1 MTFGPDHYVPV
12 LKAKG
17 GEKKALQEI
26 APHLRPRI
34 TPLFEIVVRKPEK
47 GLDAHLNTTF
57 RGLAEVAHPYT
68 RCLLDAHEIASDGP
82 EAAAIAFDRADKE
95 GIRFTPVTGIS
106 RSADVSAALAHR
118 DNGIAIRLTREEFEA
133 GRISREL
140 PLFLAH
146 HSLSPE
152 EVDLIVDLGP
162 VDNELIVT
170 GVINLT
176 EQFLGDVPDHTR
188 WKTFT
193 VSSCAFPQ
201 SMGRVQ
207 GRSEDFVDRVEWL
220 AWRDGLHAKRTK
232 LRRLPTFSD
241 CGIQHPSGVEGFD
254 FRVMQVSAAVRYS
267 LPESWLLIKGE
278 STRSTPAILQFPELA
293 TQLVY
298 GHLRSHFAGSA
309 HCEGCRSA
317 AAAAD
322 GDEGFGSA
330 LVWRRLGTVHHIT
343 RTVGDLMS
351 LPWP

>member
-12 LKAKG
+12 LKAKR

-26 APHLRPRI
+26 ATSLQPRI
-34 TPLFEIVVRKPEK
+34 TPLFEIVARSSDK
-47 GLDAHLNTTF
+47 
-57 RGLAEVAHPYT
+57 GLAEHLKTTFSGLADAAHPYA
-68 RCLLDAHEIASDGP
+68 RCLLDAREIAPDGP
-82 EAAAIAFDRADKE
+82 EAATKAFDQADEE

-106 RSADVSAALAHR
+106 RKADISAALAHR
-118 DNGIAIRLTREEFEA
+118 SNGVAIRLTREEFES
-133 GRISREL
+133 GLIPREL
-140 PLFLAH
+140 PHFLTRH
-146 HSLSPE
+146 DLTPE
-152 EVDLIVDLGP
+152 QVDLIVDLGP
-162 VDNELIVT
+162 VDDELIVT

-176 EQFLGDVPDHTR
+176 ELFLDDVPDHER
-188 WKTFT
+188 WKTLT

-207 GRSEDFVDRVEWL
+207 GRSADFVDRVEWL
-220 AWRDGLHAKRTK
+220 AWRDGLHAKRPS

-254 FRVMQVSAAVRYS
+254 PRVMQVSAAIRYA
-267 LPESWLLIKGE
+267 LPETWLLIKGE

-298 GHLRSHFAGSA
+298 GHLRSHFAGSS

-322 GDEGFGSA
+322 GAERFGSP
-330 LVWRRLGTVHHIT
+330 LVWRRIGTIHHIT
-343 RTVGDLMS
+343 RTVGDLLS

>member
-12 LKAKG
+12 LKAKR
-17 GEKKALQEI
+17 GEKKALQQI
-26 APHLRPRI
+26 AAPLRARM
-34 TPLFEIVVRKPEK
+34 TPLIEIIGRKPDK
-47 GLDAHLNTTF
+47 GLDEHLETVFTD
-57 RGLAEVAHPYT
+57 LAETAHSYT
-68 RCLLDAHEIASDGP
+68 RCLLDAREIESDGP
-82 EAAAIAFDRADKE
+82 EAAARAFERADDE

-118 DNGIAIRLTREEFEA
+118 DNGVAIRLTREEFEA
-133 GRISREL
+133 GRIPREL

-146 HSLSPE
+146 HGLSPE

-176 EQFLGDVPDHTR
+176 EQFLDTVPDHAR
-188 WKTFT
+188 WNTLT

-207 GRSEDFVDRVEWL
+207 GRSEDFVERVEWL
-220 AWRDGLHAKRTK
+220 AWRDGLHARRTK

-254 FRVMQVSAAVRYS
+254 PRVMQASAAIRYA

-278 STRSTPAILQFPELA
+278 STKSTSATLQFPQLA
-293 TQLVY
+293 RQLVY
-298 GHLRSHFAGSA
+298 GHLRPHFAGSA

-322 GDEGFGSA
+322 GYPRLGSPE
-330 LVWRRLGTVHHIT
+330 VWRRIGTIHHIT
-343 RTVGDLMS
+343 RTLGDLKS

>member
-12 LKAKG
+12 LKTKR

-26 APHLRPRI
+26 AASLRPRI
-34 TPLFEIVVRKPEK
+34 TPLFEIVARSPDK
-47 GLDAHLNTTF
+47 GLPQHLETTF
-57 RGLAEVAHPYT
+57 KDLAEATYPYT
-68 RCLLDAHEIASDGP
+68 RCLLDAREIALDGP
-82 EAAAIAFDRADKE
+82 EAAAKAFERADSD

-133 GRISREL
+133 GRIRQEL
-140 PLFLAH
+140 PRFLAH
-146 HSLSPE
+146 HGLTPE
-152 EVDLIVDLGP
+152 QVDLIVDLGP
-162 VDNELIVT
+162 VDNELIAT
-170 GVINLT
+170 GVVNLT
-176 EQFLGDVPDHTR
+176 EQFLGDVPDHER

-220 AWRDGLHAKRTK
+220 AWRDGLHARRTK
-232 LRRLPTFSD
+232 LRRLPAFSD

-254 FRVMQVSAAVRYS
+254 PRVMQVSAAVRYS

-330 LVWRRLGTVHHIT
+330 EVWRRIGTIHHIT
-343 RTVGDLMS
+343 RTVGGLLS